1 MELVDGDRAR
11 ELESN
16 LSKEVIGALYC
27 SSAGIVC
34 PFNMTFALIENAIE
48 NNVELKTS
56 EKVESIEKLDEGF
69 KITTSNSEYK
79 TKYIVN
85 AARFIFR

>member
-11 ELESN
+11 ELEPN

-34 PFNMTFALIENAIE
+34 PFNMTFALIENAKKCKIE
-48 NNVELKTS
+48 DFKSSLSTYLFGIGKFMIFQKLMNLKF
-56 EKVESIEKLDEGF
+56 LP
-69 KITTSNSEYK
+69 
-79 TKYIVN
+79 
-85 AARFIFR
+85 